1 VNFVFVIKLSSDFLQ
16 GSNTVSTNYE
26 KIILK
31 FFVIYIALA
40 RSKPGPDRKGNNL
53 YNKIQNCII
62 LESNLEF
69 ERAKGPTCS
78 KYLHTSTGILSLI
91 ISQLQRSSVVNKNNL
106 DK

>member
-1 VNFVFVIKLSSDFLQ
+1 MFYNVHI
-16 GSNTVSTNYE
+16 STNYE

-78 KYLHTSTGILSLI
+78 IYLHSSTGILSLI
-91 ISQLQRSSVVNKNNL
+91 ISQLQRNYIVKKINNL